1 MMTFLSKY
9 SLEWKIQFFFCSLLL
24 LLFVPVTQ
32 AVSESKVAGID
43 TIIIVPNIS
52 LYPQME

>member
-1 MMTFLSKY
+1 MENSV
-9 SLEWKIQFFFCSLLL
+9 FFCSLLL

-52 LYPQME
+52 FYPQME

>member
-1 MMTFLSKY
+1 MTTFLTKY
-9 SLEWKIQFFFCSLLL
+9 SLQWKIQFFFGSLLL
-24 LLFVPVTQ
+24 LLFVPVMQ

-52 LYPQME
+52 FYPQME